1 MFELLIGLCVI
12 LVCLLY
18 KYSSKPDKFPPGPP
32 RIPIIGSFT
41 LLPKEVRNGK
51 KKFQTYMQEA
61 YGPISGIYIGGNP
74 SVVLSDFE
82 LIKDLYKR

>member
-41 LLPKEVRNGK
+41 LLPKEVRNGQ

-61 YGPISGIYIGGNP
+61 YGPGNP